1 MKPFGAKVFNLKL
14 SQLVVL
20 LVCIT
25 LKHVLAYQCAYI
37 NYEEPF
43 GNACVLFGANI
54 TSNKPVTFTGENLE
68 GKNDSDVT
76 YIAFFISKVHIF
88 PNECFKKFPNV
99 KTITVS
105 DCGLM
110 QLKQNNFKGATKL
123 EKFIARSNN
132 MRSLFAETFIGSKNL
147 KELNL
152 GNNQLAFIREEA
164 FKHLTK
170 LESLTMDQNLIR
182 TLNDNTFE
190 DLVSLKEVDLQG
202 NMLFKISEK
211 LFRNNLKLE
220 AILLRKN
227 KIHNISADSFKHLE
241 SLEGLD
247 LRNNQCINTNFDV
260 IGNLTS
266 LTALN
271 DEITKCAP
279 KNLQEEKYE
288 LCMEKLK

>member
-1 MKPFGAKVFNLKL
+1 MKIVGAKVSNLKW
-14 SQLVVL
+14 SQLAVL

-25 LKHVLAYQCAYI
+25 LKHVLANECVFV
-37 NYEEPF
+37 NFDEPV
-43 GNACVLFGANI
+43 GNSCFLFGATI
-54 TSNKPVTFTGENLE
+54 TANKPVTFTGENFE

-76 YIAFFISKVHIF
+76 YIAFFTSTVETF

-105 DCGLM
+105 NCKLM
-110 QLKQNNFKGATKL
+110 QLKQYNFKGATKL
-123 EKFIARSNN
+123 ENFFARSNN

-147 KELNL
+147 KKLNL

-227 KIHNISADSFKHLE
+227 KIHNISADSFKNLE
-241 SLEGLD
+241 SLKGLD
-247 LRNNQCINTNFDV
+247 LRNNQCINNIFDDTGNF
-260 IGNLTS
+260 TS

-279 KNLQEEKYE
+279 KNLQQEKYE
-288 LCMEKLK
+288 LCMEKLN